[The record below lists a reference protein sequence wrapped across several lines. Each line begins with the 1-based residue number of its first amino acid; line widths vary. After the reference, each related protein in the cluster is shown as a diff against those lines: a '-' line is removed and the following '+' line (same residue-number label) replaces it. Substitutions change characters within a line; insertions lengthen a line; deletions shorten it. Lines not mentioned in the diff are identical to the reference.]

1 MKPKSK
7 SKTIWFF
14 VVTGLVAVAGVGL
27 QYVGVID
34 LHPEHQMQI
43 AMAFTLVQTLGGV
56 WLRLVTTGAL
66 S

>member
-1 MKPKSK
+1 MKHKSK

-14 VVTGLVAVAGVGL
+14 VVSGLVAVAGVGM
-27 QYVGVID
+27 QYVGLID
-34 LHPEHQMQI
+34 VHVEHQMYA
-43 AMAFTLVQTLGGV
+43 AMAFTMIQTVGGV

>member
-1 MKPKSK
+1 MKPRSK

-34 LHPEHQMQI
+34 LTPERQMQA
-43 AMAFTLVQTLGGV
+43 AMGFTLVQTLGGV
-56 WLRLVTTGAL
+56 WLRLVTTGGL